1 MKKRGSLT
9 KFPLFLLKLKIEIKK
24 GGIPFYLEGAEL

>member
-1 MKKRGSLT
+1 MKKRGNWLR
-9 KFPLFLLKLKIEIKK
+9 FPLFLLKLKVEIKE